1 MAEFFASGRVADLV
15 LVVLALEALL
25 LTLWHRRTGRGLA
38 PAAVLGLALPGV
50 ALVLALR
57 AALVG
62 AGWRWVAMALTA
74 AFAAHL
80 LDVWLRLRR

>member
-1 MAEFFASGRVADLV
+1 MEAFFASGRVADLV
-15 LVVLALEALL
+15 LLVLLLEAAALA
-25 LTLWHRRTGRGLA
+25 LWHRRTGRGLA
-38 PAAVLGLALPGV
+38 PAAILGLAMPGV

-62 AGWRWVAMALTA
+62 AGWGWVAAALSA